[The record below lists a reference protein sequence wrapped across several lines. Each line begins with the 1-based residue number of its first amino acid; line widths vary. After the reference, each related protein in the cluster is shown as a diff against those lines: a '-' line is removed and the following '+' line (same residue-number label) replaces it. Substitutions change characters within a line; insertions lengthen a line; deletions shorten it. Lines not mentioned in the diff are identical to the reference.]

1 MADSG
6 EFPDLAIGRPAL
18 KPTPKVFTRL
28 IATPPGLP
36 WRQSRMAM
44 LEARQSAPLP
54 IAEVAYQL
62 RRLGVWDGR
71 ASRFAAFYVRAADF
85 TESFVS
91 DLQVDGETLRLR
103 MTHPADERRRS
114 KIVGAIAATA
124 AVLLTVLTVS
134 IVSATSHRTR
144 LSETLET
151 AERQANSRLRAAQ
164 GLNRR
169 WRQATTL
176 EAASRGDFPV
186 DRLIA
191 DLNWASANRTPGT
204 RIDAFHWE
212 RGVLAVEA
220 AGAAP
225 PIEAWDRPLIRSSK
239 PIRPGVWAWAAGQAQ
254 TARAAT
260 GGPVA
265 SQVR

>member
-1 MADSG
+1 
-6 EFPDLAIGRPAL
+6 
-18 KPTPKVFTRL
+18 
-28 IATPPGLP
+28 
-36 WRQSRMAM
+36 M

-71 ASRFAAFYVRAADF
+71 ASRFAAFYVRASDF

-114 KIVGAIAATA
+114 KIVGIVGGTA
-124 AVLLTVLTVS
+124 AVLLAVLTVS
-134 IVSATSHRTR
+134 IVSAASQRTR
-144 LSETLET
+144 LSETLDA
-151 AERQANSRLRAAQ
+151 AERQAGGRLRAAQ

-169 WRQATTL
+169 WRQATAL

-186 DRLIA
+186 NRLIA

-204 RIDAFHWE
+204 RIDAFHWQQ
-212 RGVLAVEA
+212 GVLAVES

-225 PIEAWDRPLIRSSK
+225 PIEAWDRTLIRSSK
-239 PIRPGVWAWAAGQAQ
+239 PVRPGVWAWAAGPAQ
-254 TARAAT
+254 PERAAT

-265 SQVR
+265 SQIR